1 MACPK
6 RKASR
11 SRRDSRSAGKGLE
24 VQTFTTCPNSG
35 IPVMPHTV
43 CLASGYYKGV
53 KVFETKEDRRA
64 KRSQKAQVAQAR
76 KDAKMKTAQ
85 AEHAEGSQEAK

>member
-1 MACPK
+1 MPCPK

-11 SRRDSRSAGKGLE
+11 SRRDKKHANKGLE
-24 VQTFTTCPNSG
+24 VKTFTKCPNSG
-35 IPVMPHTV
+35 VALMPHTV

-53 KVFETKEDRRA
+53 KVLETKEDRRA

-76 KDAKMKTAQ
+76 QESKMKSAQ
-85 AEHAEGSQEAK
+85 PEQSSQEAQ